1 MPSPWHVN
9 QLEIVGYAEVLKE
22 TMLPSVVPPV
32 FRLKTDP
39 GRALLPPYSFSGG
52 YLCNATEV
60 APPELEALRD
70 AREITLFDS
79 PLQAQPGY
87 ELWVDQRFA
96 WHYEPRAQVD
106 KTLGQIATD
115 SITQAEAAL
124 NEGKLEQAERLCS
137 VAISA
142 HDTRVEPLAIKAAIR
157 RMQRNTT
164 GESLMAE
171 LAAPALDERSF
182 TQLVNNYCRAA
193 QEPTQPPPC
202 RHSRRWMQG
211 VAALAP
217 T

>member
-9 QLEIVGYAEVLKE
+9 ELEIMGYAEVLKE

-39 GRALLPPYSFSGG
+39 GRALLPLYSFSGG

-70 AREITLFDS
+70 AREITLFDD
-79 PLQAQPGY
+79 PFPAQPGH
-87 ELWVDQRFA
+87 ELWVDQQFA
-96 WHYEPRAQVD
+96 WHYEPRDQIN
-106 KTLGQIATD
+106 KTLGRIATD
-115 SITQAEAAL
+115 SIREAEAAL
-124 NEGKLEQAERLCS
+124 KAGKLEQAERLCG

-142 HDTRVEPLAIKAAIR
+142 DDTRVEPLAIKAAIR

-171 LAAPALDERSF
+171 LATPVLEERLF
-182 TQLVNNYCRAA
+182 TLLVDAYCPAA
-193 QEPTQPPPC
+193 QEPT
-202 RHSRRWMQG
+202 
-211 VAALAP
+211 
-217 T
+217 

>member
-1 MPSPWHVN
+1 VN

-157 RMQRNTT
+157 RMQGNTT
-164 GESLMAE
+164 GESVMAE
-171 LAAPALDERSF
+171 LAAPVLEEKLF
-182 TQLVNNYCRAA
+182 TLLVTDYCVAA
-193 QEPTQPPPC
+193 RGST
-202 RHSRRWMQG
+202 RRVPSPHPRRPMQG
-211 VAALAP
+211 IAREKAAA
-217 T
+217 